1 MTDDQDPAR
10 EFRELDEKL
19 RSAGLTPEE
28 QARWEA
34 LRPAGPEETTGVI
47 WEQGPVE
54 QPAEPL
60 PDLIVAAPDV
70 PIAPEP
76 EPEPVPPDAV
86 PEPVAPPPLPP
97 ADPAFAAV
105 LADVPEVSAD
115 DVTELHEPPPAA
127 VAVVEEDAGAEGEV
141 VSLDVLVAATPPGG
155 ATPPPL
161 GAASLAPPLPPPAP
175 PQVLP
180 PPVPGPP
187 EPALRDPFAPSPS
200 FVPGE
205 HRIVLHT
212 VEGQVLR
219 GSLANADLDDDEIPL
234 IQPNGAVARIPAV
247 QVKAV
252 FFMLAPG
259 ARVGTG
265 SGTRVRVTFGDG
277 RQLAGLSPGYDPGS
291 RGFFVLPLDDRTHTA
306 RVWVYRAAT
315 RQVLAG

>member
-1 MTDDQDPAR
+1 MTDGQDPAR

-19 RSAGLTPEE
+19 HATGLTPEE
-28 QARWEA
+28 QSRWEE

-60 PDLIVAAPDV
+60 PELLGTDPDGPFAPLPGDVPPVAAP
-70 PIAPEP
+70 EP
-76 EPEPVPPDAV
+76 L
-86 PEPVAPPPLPP
+86 APPPLPP

-115 DVTELHEPPPAA
+115 DVTELHEPPPAV

-141 VSLDVLVAATPPGG
+141 VSLDLLMAATPPPG

-175 PQVLP
+175 PQALP
-180 PPVPGPP
+180 PPVPVSQ

-200 FVPGE
+200 FVSGE

-219 GSLANADLDDDEIPL
+219 GALANADLDDAEIPL
-234 IQPNGAVARIPAV
+234 IQPNGALARIPAI

-259 ARVGTG
+259 ARVGPG
-265 SGTRVRVTFGDG
+265 SGTRVRVTFADG
-277 RQLAGLSPGYDPGS
+277 RQLAGLSPGYDPAS

>member
-1 MTDDQDPAR
+1 MTDVQDPAR

-19 RSAGLTPEE
+19 RASGLTPEE

-34 LRPAGPEETTGVI
+34 LRPAGPDETTGVI

-60 PDLIVAAPDV
+60 PDLLAAVPDG
-70 PIAPEP
+70 PFAPEP
-76 EPEPVPPDAV
+76 EPLPPDAA
-86 PEPVAPPPLPP
+86 PEPVRPPPLPP

-105 LADVPEVSAD
+105 LADVPEISAD
-115 DVTELHEPPPAA
+115 DVTELHDAPAAA
-127 VAVVEEDAGAEGEV
+127 VAVVEEDAGEDGEV
-141 VSLDVLVAATPPGG
+141 VSLDVLMAATPPAG

-161 GAASLAPPLPPPAP
+161 GAASLAPPLPPPAS
-175 PQVLP
+175 PQAFP
-180 PPVPGPP
+180 PPVPAPL
-187 EPALRDPFAPSPS
+187 EPAVRDPFAASPS
-200 FVPGE
+200 FVSGE

-234 IQPNGAVARIPAV
+234 IQPNGAVARIPAI

-259 ARVGTG
+259 ARVGPG
-265 SGTRVRVTFGDG
+265 SGARVRVTFADG